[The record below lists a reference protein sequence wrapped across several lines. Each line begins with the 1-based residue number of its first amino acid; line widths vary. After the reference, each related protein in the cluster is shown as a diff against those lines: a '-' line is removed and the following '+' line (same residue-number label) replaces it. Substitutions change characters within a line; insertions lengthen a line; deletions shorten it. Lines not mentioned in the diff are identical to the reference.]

1 MQNEVSTDRN
11 IEGGQNL
18 TTEVESVLNDRLG
31 RFSDRLTRIE
41 VHLSDENSKEKSGS
55 SDMRCLLEARLAGRQ
70 PIAVSDNG
78 STWSQALD
86 AATKTL
92 EKKLKRTLDRLDDPK
107 GQTSFSGDQ
116 TS

>member
-1 MQNEVSTDRN
+1 MQIEVSTDRN
-11 IEGGQNL
+11 IQGRQEL
-18 TTEVESVLNDRLG
+18 AAKVESVINDRLG

-55 SDMRCLLEARLAGRQ
+55 SDMRCLLEARLAGCQ
-70 PIAVSDNG
+70 PITVSDNG

-92 EKKLKRTLDRLDDPK
+92 EKRLQRTLDRLNDAT
-107 GQTSFSGDQ
+107 GQTSYAGDQ
-116 TS
+116 